1 MSLSSQGPSTP
12 AVLPYLISS
21 ISDTTTNEGHTP
33 IRNRLKAASGLCWRS
48 RSEKPKGSFAFWE
61 GFYGILQK
69 KQTSLNAAHEPTLSP
84 VNILTS
90 QTTC

>member
-33 IRNRLKAASGLCWRS
+33 HQ
-48 RSEKPKGSFAFWE
+48 KPIKGSLWLVLEIKVRKAKRKLCVLGGFLRYFAKE
-61 GFYGILQK
+61 ANQPEC
-69 KQTSLNAAHEPTLSP
+69 SS
-84 VNILTS
+84 
-90 QTTC
+90 